1 MAELLL
7 PPDNP
12 ENYLKAT
19 YERAFWRALVEH
31 APSVLEYL
39 RVYGVERWLERY
51 GLPREPWH
59 RVGQDYLEAPHSV
72 ELRNFW
78 YSDTPP
84 KTPRLEEYLR
94 GLGQYEP
101 ENTPKP
107 REYDPSLTPKPV
119 WRERVIKRIEEYM
132 AAVERAYVAAGW
144 QRVRVK
150 TNAEHAVWLALR
162 LEGYGYSDI
171 ADYLELVV
179 DDDAI
184 RKGVRA
190 MAELLGIKP

>member
-1 MAELLL
+1 M
-7 PPDNP
+7 
-12 ENYLKAT
+12 
-19 YERAFWRALVEH
+19 WRQARH
-31 APSVLEYL
+31 
-39 RVYGVERWLERY
+39 
-51 GLPREPWH
+51 
-59 RVGQDYLEAPHSV
+59 
-72 ELRNFW
+72 
-78 YSDTPP
+78 
-84 KTPRLEEYLR
+84 R
-94 GLGQYEP
+94 GLGQYHP

-107 REYDPSLTPKPV
+107 PEYDTSHTPKPV